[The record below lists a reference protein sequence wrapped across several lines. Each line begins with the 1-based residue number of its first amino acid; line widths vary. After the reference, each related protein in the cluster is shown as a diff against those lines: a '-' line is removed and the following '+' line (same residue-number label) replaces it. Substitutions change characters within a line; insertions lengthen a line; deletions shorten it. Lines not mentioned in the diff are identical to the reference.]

1 MSLFRPTLT
10 FRYLAKHYVINFIA
24 LLMGISVAFSMID
37 YFQHSEELAL
47 SSNYKILYVYYM
59 WQEALVLLYPLALI
73 FALIMTKLSL
83 VKSSNMVIL
92 HSFGYTKRQLF
103 YPFLVVSMIV
113 YLIFTYLHTTQFSYA
128 KDRATA
134 MLAKD
139 GIDSYSLKDLFF
151 IYDGTFVYAKNIDPI
166 KKRMEDLVLFSLDGN
181 NLKYTIDAKEA
192 NFIGNGWLAKDI
204 FIRKLIYNSNSN
216 LIKYETEKKDEMLTL
231 IGYEPK
237 IIESIQEGKAL
248 NMTDSFRALKLLDEQ
263 NLNTHKL
270 RSKIYYKII
279 FPLFS
284 IAFLIILFFKI
295 PFHARY
301 MNLALVLA
309 ISLGTTFLIWGI
321 LFAFNQMGQN
331 GVIAPEFAIPIPVSI
346 LWFYALIIFFNNK
359 EQL

>member
-1 MSLFRPTLT
+1 MSLFRPSLT
-10 FRYLAKHYVINFIA
+10 FRYLAKHYIINFIA
-24 LLMGISVAFSMID
+24 LLLGLSLAFSIID
-37 YFQHSEELAL
+37 YFQHSEQLAL

-59 WQEALVLLYPLALI
+59 WQESLVLLYPLTLI
-73 FALIMTKLSL
+73 FAVIMTKLTL

-103 YPFLVVSMIV
+103 YPFLLVSISI

-128 KDRATA
+128 KDKAQL

-139 GIDSYSLKDLFF
+139 GVDSYSLKDLFF
-151 IYDGTFVYAKNIDPI
+151 LYEGTFVYAKNIDPI
-166 KKRMEDLVLFSLDGN
+166 SKKMKDLVLFRLKGN
-181 NLKYTIDAKEA
+181 NLEYTMDAKEA
-192 NFIGNGWLAKDI
+192 YFTGEGWLAENI
-204 FIRKLIYNSNSN
+204 FIRKLIYDKGN
-216 LIKYETEKKDEMLTL
+216 LLRYETETRDKMLTL

-248 NMTDSFRALKLLDEQ
+248 NMSDSFRALELLEKQ
-263 NLNTHKL
+263 KLNTHKL
-270 RSKIYYKII
+270 RSTIYYKII

-284 IAFLIILFFKI
+284 IAMVLILFFKI

-309 ISLGTTFLIWGI
+309 ISLGISFLVWGI

-331 GVIAPEFAIPIPVSI
+331 GVIPPELAIPLPISI
-346 LWFYALIIFFNNK
+346 LWIYALSIFFNNK
-359 EQL
+359 ERV